1 MRIKQLDAFLAIIRT
16 GTVTGAAELLNT
28 SQPNV
33 TKTIKQL
40 EHALGMV
47 LFERVGRGLRPTPEA
62 ELLHEMGEHIR
73 DEFAEFER
81 RARSLSDMKSGYLR
95 IATQPT
101 YSNAV
106 LPAALKQF
114 RAHYPDIHI
123 RIDVLGRDNIFKLDG
138 QLSIDLA
145 LVHFM
150 GETPPPYVSRTIAQH
165 PMVCLV
171 PDGHPLHRR
180 AAVSVA
186 EAITHPR
193 IGFPSDHIS
202 TKLVGQCIEP
212 GHANLVP
219 DIIVNYS
226 SLACDLVREGLGVA
240 IVEPISFEG
249 AELDGVSIVPLQEE
263 LMFKTGISHPSRK
276 AVSLPAKRLIEIIL
290 SIVATMEPRQD
301 RRVSSLSMTAKYN

>member
-1 MRIKQLDAFLAIIRT
+1 MRIKQLDAFLAIMRA

-33 TKTIKQL
+33 TKIIKQL
-40 EHALGMV
+40 EHTLGMT

-62 ELLHEMGEHIR
+62 ELLYEMGEHIR

-81 RARSLSDMKSGYLR
+81 RARSLSGMKSGYLR

-106 LPAALKQF
+106 LPAALRQF

-150 GETPPPYVSRTIAQH
+150 GETPPSYVTRTIAQH

-171 PDGHPLHRR
+171 PSGHPLDTHGP
-180 AAVSVA
+180 VSVA
-186 EAITHPR
+186 QAIAHPR

-202 TKLVGQCIEP
+202 SKLVAQCMAPDHP
-212 GHANLVP
+212 GLVP

-249 AELDGVSIVPLQEE
+249 AELKGVSIVPLQEV
-263 LMFKTGISHPSRK
+263 LMFKTGISHPGRR
-276 AVSLPAKRLIEIIL
+276 AVSLPARRLIEIIL
-290 SIVATMEPRQD
+290 SIVASREPNTP
-301 RRVSSLSMTAKYN
+301 RRTVRPAQTGS